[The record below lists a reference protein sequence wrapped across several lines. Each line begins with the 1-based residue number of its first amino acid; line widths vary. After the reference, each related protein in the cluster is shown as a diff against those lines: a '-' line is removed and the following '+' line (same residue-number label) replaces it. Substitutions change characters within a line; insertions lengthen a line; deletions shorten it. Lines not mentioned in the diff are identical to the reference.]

1 MLSEL
6 ESLRLPFGL
15 RVERDLYTGGKY
27 LRDFLSEE
35 ESRQLA
41 ALG

>member
-15 RVERDLYTGGKY
+15 GVERDFYTGGKY

-35 ESRQLA
+35 EIRQLET
-41 ALG
+41 LD